1 MIQTDNMLISL
12 MNRKTYNNVKIFI
25 IALTLCLIAVPVS
38 RYLSPRAIVNGH
50 DVYLAWL
57 PLSVMLAVIL
67 LFGRRAILPIL
78 LGFTVTNL
86 FYINLA
92 LLHYSVLLFCQ
103 TFALFAACG
112 LLRLMLGKRW
122 RHSIPNKHIGLRIF
136 WLGFIV
142 PFGIKL
148 SMYMAGYLFDFPV
161 TISTYFGEGTVIYN
175 VVDIQSLICAGLIF
189 TMMFYYPLRMI
200 INPRYAVTFWR
211 RSVKP
216 VFYHKNPLYIF
227 VWLMLLGAILIILCG
242 PFESPVIAGYL
253 MPLIFILFTLA
264 ISRLTYALISL
275 LWATSALLLLTYNY
289 NFLNGV
295 ESGHSLSFIL
305 SVLISFAICL
315 LYMSRIYQ
323 RSEWLKRGWQGRAL
337 TDPLTGLP
345 NIRALEDYLEIHP
358 DAKVCILRMDNLE
371 FLSRHYGI
379 IMRVHCKRTIATSL
393 QPLLQK
399 DETLFQLPGSELV
412 LVLLGPGTAERLQH
426 MVDRLNSRKIF
437 WNNTGLD
444 IEFGASW
451 GMVENGEKLHHTLG
465 QLSWLAEQACGEQN
479 VLALTNSL
487 EAASGQTTERVLML
501 ARIKHALEAG
511 QFHLYAQPIQKADG
525 SGYYEILARMESEGE
540 IFTPDRFIPLIAQ
553 FNLSHRFDMCIM
565 EKLLLWLRDH
575 PSTQAGT
582 RFSVNLMPL
591 TLMQKEV
598 ATEICALFE
607 RYGVAPQAVVI
618 EITEEQAFSNS
629 GTSINNIQQLRDYG
643 FRIAI
648 DDFGTG
654 YANYER
660 LRRLQAD
667 IIKID
672 GCFVKD
678 ICTDDMDAMIVQ
690 SMCNLAKAKSLC
702 VVAEY
707 VETPAQ
713 REMLL
718 RFGVDYL
725 QGYLIGK
732 PKLLEELR
740 A

>member
-1 MIQTDNMLISL
+1 MDNNLPSL
-12 MNRKTYNNVKIFI
+12 MNRKSYNNVKIFI
-25 IALTLCLIAVPVS
+25 IALAICLIAVPVS
-38 RYLSPRAIVNGH
+38 RYLSPRAIVNEH

-57 PLSVMLAVIL
+57 PLSVMLAIML
-67 LFGRRAILPIL
+67 LLGRRGILPIL
-78 LGFTVTNL
+78 ISFMVANI
-86 FYINLA
+86 FNVNLA
-92 LLHYSVLLFCQ
+92 PLQYSVLLFCQ
-103 TFALFAACG
+103 TFSVFAACG
-112 LLRLMLGKRW
+112 VLRLLLGRRW
-122 RHSIPNKHIGLRIF
+122 RYCMPNRHIGLRIF
-136 WLGFIV
+136 WLGFMV
-142 PFGIKL
+142 PIGIKM
-148 SMYMAGYLFDFPV
+148 SMYLAGYFFDFPV
-161 TISTYFGEGTVIYN
+161 TISTFFGEGTVIYN
-175 VVDIQSLICAGLIF
+175 VVDIQSLICAAMIF

-200 INPRYAVTFWR
+200 INPRYAIKFWR

-216 VFYHKNPLYIF
+216 VFLHKKSLYIF
-227 VWLMLLGAILIILCG
+227 VWLILLIAIIAILCA

-253 MPLIFILFTLA
+253 MPIIFILFTLA
-264 ISRLTYALISL
+264 ISRLSYALISL

-323 RSEWLKRGWQGRAL
+323 RSEWLKQGWQDRAL

-345 NIRALEDYLEIHP
+345 NIRALEDFLLDHP
-358 DAKVCILRMDNLE
+358 DAKVCCLRMDNLE

-379 IMRVHCKRTIATSL
+379 LMRVHCKRMITSSL

-412 LVLLGPGTAERLQH
+412 LVLLGQGTAERLQH

-465 QLSWLAEQACGEQN
+465 QLSWLAEQSCGAHN

-540 IFTPDRFIPLIAQ
+540 IITPDRFIPLIAQ
-553 FNLSHRFDMCIM
+553 FNLSHRFDMCVM

-575 PSTQAGT
+575 PATQAGA

-591 TLMQKEV
+591 TLMQNEV

-629 GTSINNIQQLRDYG
+629 GCSIHNIQQLRDYG

-690 SMCNLAKAKSLC
+690 SICNLAKTKSLC

-732 PKLLEELR
+732 PKPLEELR

>member
-1 MIQTDNMLISL
+1 

-25 IALTLCLIAVPVS
+25 IALAICLIAVPVS
-38 RYLSPRAIVNGH
+38 RYLSPRAIVNEH

-57 PLSVMLAVIL
+57 PLSVMLAIML
-67 LFGRRAILPIL
+67 LLGRRGILPIL
-78 LGFTVTNL
+78 ISFMVANI
-86 FYINLA
+86 FNVNLA
-92 LLHYSVLLFCQ
+92 PLQYTVLLFCQ
-103 TFALFAACG
+103 TFSVFAACG
-112 LLRLMLGKRW
+112 VLRLLLGRRW
-122 RHSIPNKHIGLRIF
+122 RYCMPNRHIGLRIF
-136 WLGFIV
+136 WLGFMV
-142 PFGIKL
+142 PIGMKM
-148 SMYMAGYLFDFPV
+148 SMYLAGYFFDFPV
-161 TISTYFGEGTVIYN
+161 TISTFFGEGTVIYN
-175 VVDIQSLICAGLIF
+175 VVDIQSLICAAMIF

-200 INPRYAVTFWR
+200 INPRYAIKFWR

-216 VFYHKNPLYIF
+216 VFLHKKSLYIF
-227 VWLMLLGAILIILCG
+227 VWLMLLIAIIAILCA

-253 MPLIFILFTLA
+253 MPIIFILFTLA
-264 ISRLTYALISL
+264 ISRLSYALISL

-323 RSEWLKRGWQGRAL
+323 RSEWLKQGWQDRAL

-345 NIRALEDYLEIHP
+345 NIRALEDFLLDHP
-358 DAKVCILRMDNLE
+358 DAKVCCLRMDNLE

-379 IMRVHCKRTIATSL
+379 LMRVHCKRMITASL

-412 LVLLGPGTAERLQH
+412 LVLLGQGTAERLQH

-465 QLSWLAEQACGEQN
+465 QLSWLAEQSCAAHN

-501 ARIKHALEAG
+501 ARIKHALEVG
-511 QFHLYAQPIQKADG
+511 QFHLYTQPIQKADG

-540 IFTPDRFIPLIAQ
+540 IITPDRFIPLIAQ
-553 FNLSHRFDMCIM
+553 FNLSHRFDMCVM
-565 EKLLLWLRDH
+565 EKLLQWLRDH
-575 PSTQAGT
+575 PATQAGA

-591 TLMQKEV
+591 TLMQNEV
-598 ATEICALFE
+598 ATEICSLFE

-629 GTSINNIQQLRDYG
+629 GCSIHNIQQLRDYG

-690 SMCNLAKAKSLC
+690 SICNLAKTKSLC

-732 PKLLEELR
+732 PKPLEELR

>member
-1 MIQTDNMLISL
+1 MDNNLPSL
-12 MNRKTYNNVKIFI
+12 MNRKSYNNVKIFI
-25 IALTLCLIAVPVS
+25 IALAICLIAVPVS
-38 RYLSPRAIVNGH
+38 RYLSPRAIVNEH

-57 PLSVMLAVIL
+57 PLSVMLAIML
-67 LFGRRAILPIL
+67 LLGRRGILPIL
-78 LGFTVTNL
+78 ISFMVANI
-86 FYINLA
+86 FNVNLA
-92 LLHYSVLLFCQ
+92 PLQYSVLLFCQ
-103 TFALFAACG
+103 TFSVFAACG
-112 LLRLMLGKRW
+112 VLRLLLGRRW
-122 RHSIPNKHIGLRIF
+122 RYCMPNRHIGLRIF
-136 WLGFIV
+136 WLGFMV
-142 PFGIKL
+142 PIGIKM
-148 SMYMAGYLFDFPV
+148 SMYLAGYFFDFPV
-161 TISTYFGEGTVIYN
+161 TISTFFGEGTVIYN
-175 VVDIQSLICAGLIF
+175 VVDIQSLICAAMIF

-200 INPRYAVTFWR
+200 INPRYAIKFWR

-216 VFYHKNPLYIF
+216 VFLHKKSLYIF
-227 VWLMLLGAILIILCG
+227 VWLMLLIAIIAILCA

-253 MPLIFILFTLA
+253 MPIIFILFTLA
-264 ISRLTYALISL
+264 ISRLSYALISL

-323 RSEWLKRGWQGRAL
+323 RSEWLKQGWQDRAL

-345 NIRALEDYLEIHP
+345 NIRALEDFLLDHP
-358 DAKVCILRMDNLE
+358 DAKVCCLRMDNLE

-379 IMRVHCKRTIATSL
+379 LMRVHCKRMITSSL

-412 LVLLGPGTAERLQH
+412 LVLLGQGTAERLQH

-465 QLSWLAEQACGEQN
+465 QLSWLAEQSCGAHN

-540 IFTPDRFIPLIAQ
+540 IITPDRFIPLIAQ
-553 FNLSHRFDMCIM
+553 FNLSHRFDMCVM

-575 PSTQAGT
+575 PATQAGT

-591 TLMQKEV
+591 TLMQNEV

-629 GTSINNIQQLRDYG
+629 GCSIHNIQQLRDYG

-690 SMCNLAKAKSLC
+690 SICNLAKTKSLC

-732 PKLLEELR
+732 PKPLEELR

>member
-1 MIQTDNMLISL
+1 MDNNLPSL
-12 MNRKTYNNVKIFI
+12 MNRKSYNNVKIFI
-25 IALTLCLIAVPVS
+25 IALAICLIAVPVS
-38 RYLSPRAIVNGH
+38 RYLSPRAIVNEH

-57 PLSVMLAVIL
+57 PLSVMLAIML
-67 LFGRRAILPIL
+67 LLGRRGILPIL
-78 LGFTVTNL
+78 ISFMVANI
-86 FYINLA
+86 FNVNLA
-92 LLHYSVLLFCQ
+92 PLQYSVLLFCQ
-103 TFALFAACG
+103 TFSVFAACG
-112 LLRLMLGKRW
+112 VLRLLLGRRW
-122 RHSIPNKHIGLRIF
+122 RYCMPNKHIGLRIF
-136 WLGFIV
+136 WLGFMV
-142 PFGIKL
+142 PIGIKM
-148 SMYMAGYLFDFPV
+148 SMYLAGYFFDFPV
-161 TISTYFGEGTVIYN
+161 TISTFFGEGTVIYN
-175 VVDIQSLICAGLIF
+175 VVDIQSLICAAMIF

-200 INPRYAVTFWR
+200 INPRYAIKFWR

-216 VFYHKNPLYIF
+216 VFLHKKSLYIF
-227 VWLMLLGAILIILCG
+227 VWLMLLIAIIAILCA

-253 MPLIFILFTLA
+253 MPIIFILFTLA
-264 ISRLTYALISL
+264 ISRLSYALISL

-323 RSEWLKRGWQGRAL
+323 RSEWLKQGWQDRAL

-345 NIRALEDYLEIHP
+345 NIRALEDFLLDHP
-358 DAKVCILRMDNLE
+358 DAKVCCLRMDNLE

-379 IMRVHCKRTIATSL
+379 LMRVHCKRMITSSL

-412 LVLLGPGTAERLQH
+412 LVLLGQGTAERLQH

-465 QLSWLAEQACGEQN
+465 QLSWLAEQSCGAHN

-540 IFTPDRFIPLIAQ
+540 IITPDRFIPLIAQ
-553 FNLSHRFDMCIM
+553 FNLSHRFDMCVM

-575 PSTQAGT
+575 PATQAGT

-591 TLMQKEV
+591 TLMQNEV

-629 GTSINNIQQLRDYG
+629 GCSIHNIQQLRDYG

-690 SMCNLAKAKSLC
+690 SICNLAKTKSLC

-732 PKLLEELR
+732 PKPLEELR

>member
-1 MIQTDNMLISL
+1 
-12 MNRKTYNNVKIFI
+12 MNRKAYNNINIFI
-25 IALTLCLIAVPVS
+25 IALALCLVAVPFS
-38 RYLSPRAIVNGH
+38 RYISPHAIVNGH

-67 LFGRRAILPIL
+67 LFGRRAIIPVL
-78 LGFTVTNL
+78 LSFIVTNV
-86 FYINLA
+86 
-92 LLHYSVLLFCQ
+92 YSFHLTVLQHAVLLFCQ
-103 TFALFAACG
+103 TFPAFAVCG
-112 LLRLMLGKRW
+112 VIRLILGKRW
-122 RHSIPNKHIGLRIF
+122 RYGLPNKFIGIRIF
-136 WLGFIV
+136 WLGFML
-142 PFGIKL
+142 PAGIKL
-148 SMYMAGYLFDFPV
+148 SMYLAGYLFDFPL
-161 TISTYFGEGTVIYN
+161 TISTFFGEGTAIYN
-175 VVDIQSLICAGLIF
+175 VVDIQSLICAVLIF
-189 TMMFYYPLRMI
+189 TMMFYYPLRMAL
-200 INPRYAVTFWR
+200 NPGYARIFWR
-211 RSVKP
+211 GSVKP
-216 VFYHKNPLYIF
+216 IFFTKQPVYIF
-227 VWLMLLGAILIILCG
+227 TWLMVLIAVIAILCMPLQSAI
-242 PFESPVIAGYL
+242 IAGYL
-253 MPLIFILFTLA
+253 MPVIFILFTLG
-264 ISRLTYALISL
+264 ISRLSYALISL
-275 LWATSALLLLTYNY
+275 LWAASAFLLLTYNY

-315 LYMSRIYQ
+315 LYMSRIYR
-323 RSEWLKRGWQGRAL
+323 RSEWLKQGWQERAL

-345 NIRALEDYLEIHP
+345 NIRALEDYLFVHP
-358 DAKVCILRMDNLE
+358 DAKVCCLRMDNLE

-379 IMRVHCKRTIATSL
+379 LMRVHCKRMITTSL

-399 DETLFQLPGSELV
+399 DEKLFQLPGSELV
-412 LVLLGPGTAERLQH
+412 LVLLGPETAERLQH
-426 MVDRLNSRKIF
+426 MVDQLNSRKIF

-451 GMVENGEKLHHTLG
+451 GKVENGETLHHTLG
-465 QLSWLAEQACGEQN
+465 QLSWLAEQSCGAHN
-479 VLALTNSL
+479 VQALTNSL

-501 ARIKHALEAG
+501 GRVKHALEAG
-511 QFHLYAQPIQKADG
+511 KFHLYAQPIQNADG
-525 SGYYEILARMESEGE
+525 NGYYEILTRMESEGE
-540 IFTPDRFIPLIAQ
+540 ILSPDRFIPLIAQ
-553 FNLSHRFDMCIM
+553 FNLSHQFDLSVV
-565 EKLLLWLRDH
+565 EKLLVWLHEH
-575 PSTQAGT
+575 PATHAGT

-598 ATEICALFE
+598 ASEIIALFE
-607 RYGVAPQAVVI
+607 RYAVAPQAVVI

-629 GTSINNIQQLRDYG
+629 GSSIKNIQQLRDYG

-660 LRRLQAD
+660 LKRLQAD

-672 GCFVKD
+672 GCFVND
-678 ICTDDMDAMIVQ
+678 ICTDSMDAMIVQ
-690 SMCNLAKAKSLC
+690 SICNLAKTKALC

-732 PKLLEELR
+732 PTSLSELR

>member
-1 MIQTDNMLISL
+1 
-12 MNRKTYNNVKIFI
+12 
-25 IALTLCLIAVPVS
+25 
-38 RYLSPRAIVNGH
+38 
-50 DVYLAWL
+50 
-57 PLSVMLAVIL
+57 
-67 LFGRRAILPIL
+67 
-78 LGFTVTNL
+78 
-86 FYINLA
+86 
-92 LLHYSVLLFCQ
+92 
-103 TFALFAACG
+103 
-112 LLRLMLGKRW
+112 
-122 RHSIPNKHIGLRIF
+122 
-136 WLGFIV
+136 
-142 PFGIKL
+142 
-148 SMYMAGYLFDFPV
+148 
-161 TISTYFGEGTVIYN
+161 
-175 VVDIQSLICAGLIF
+175 
-189 TMMFYYPLRMI
+189 
-200 INPRYAVTFWR
+200 
-211 RSVKP
+211 
-216 VFYHKNPLYIF
+216 
-227 VWLMLLGAILIILCG
+227 
-242 PFESPVIAGYL
+242 
-253 MPLIFILFTLA
+253 
-264 ISRLTYALISL
+264 
-275 LWATSALLLLTYNY
+275 
-289 NFLNGV
+289 
-295 ESGHSLSFIL
+295 
-305 SVLISFAICL
+305 
-315 LYMSRIYQ
+315 
-323 RSEWLKRGWQGRAL
+323 
-337 TDPLTGLP
+337 
-345 NIRALEDYLEIHP
+345 
-358 DAKVCILRMDNLE
+358 
-371 FLSRHYGI
+371 
-379 IMRVHCKRTIATSL
+379 
-393 QPLLQK
+393 
-399 DETLFQLPGSELV
+399 
-412 LVLLGPGTAERLQH
+412 

-437 WNNTGLD
+437 WNNTRLD

-465 QLSWLAEQACGEQN
+465 QLSWLAEQSCGTTNN

-501 ARIKHALEAG
+501 ARIKHALEVG

-553 FNLSHRFDMCIM
+553 FNLSHRFDMCVM

-575 PSTQAGT
+575 PSTQAGA

-598 ATEICALFE
+598 ASEICALFE
-607 RYGVAPQAVVI
+607 RYGVAPQSVVI

-629 GTSINNIQQLRDYG
+629 GCSIHNIQQLRDYG

-672 GCFVKD
+672 GCFIKD

-690 SMCNLAKAKSLC
+690 SMCNLAKTKSLC

-732 PKLLEELR
+732 PKPLEELR

>member
-1 MIQTDNMLISL
+1 
-12 MNRKTYNNVKIFI
+12 
-25 IALTLCLIAVPVS
+25 
-38 RYLSPRAIVNGH
+38 
-50 DVYLAWL
+50 
-57 PLSVMLAVIL
+57 MLAIML
-67 LFGRRAILPIL
+67 LLGRRGILPIL
-78 LGFTVTNL
+78 ISFMVANI
-86 FYINLA
+86 FNVNLA
-92 LLHYSVLLFCQ
+92 PLQYSVLLFCQ
-103 TFALFAACG
+103 TFSVFAACG
-112 LLRLMLGKRW
+112 VLRLLLGRRW
-122 RHSIPNKHIGLRIF
+122 RYCMPNRHIGLRIF
-136 WLGFIV
+136 WLGFMV
-142 PFGIKL
+142 PIGIKM
-148 SMYMAGYLFDFPV
+148 SMYLAGYFFDFPV
-161 TISTYFGEGTVIYN
+161 TISTFFGEGTVIYN
-175 VVDIQSLICAGLIF
+175 VVDIQSLICAAMIF

-200 INPRYAVTFWR
+200 INPRYAIKFWR

-216 VFYHKNPLYIF
+216 VLLHKKSLYIF
-227 VWLMLLGAILIILCG
+227 VWLMLLIAIIAILCA

-253 MPLIFILFTLA
+253 MPIIFILFTLA
-264 ISRLTYALISL
+264 ISRLSYALISL

-323 RSEWLKRGWQGRAL
+323 RSEWLKQGWQDRAL

-345 NIRALEDYLEIHP
+345 NIRALEGFLLDHP
-358 DAKVCILRMDNLE
+358 DAKVCCLRMDNLE

-379 IMRVHCKRTIATSL
+379 LMRVHCKRMITSSL

-412 LVLLGPGTAERLQH
+412 LVLLGQGTAERLQH

-465 QLSWLAEQACGEQN
+465 QLSWLAEQSCGAHN

-540 IFTPDRFIPLIAQ
+540 IITPDRFIPLIAQ
-553 FNLSHRFDMCIM
+553 FNLSHRFDMCVM

-575 PSTQAGT
+575 PATQAGT

-591 TLMQKEV
+591 TLMQNEV

-629 GTSINNIQQLRDYG
+629 GCSIHNIQQLRDYG

-690 SMCNLAKAKSLC
+690 SICNLAKTKSLC

-732 PKLLEELR
+732 PKPLEELR